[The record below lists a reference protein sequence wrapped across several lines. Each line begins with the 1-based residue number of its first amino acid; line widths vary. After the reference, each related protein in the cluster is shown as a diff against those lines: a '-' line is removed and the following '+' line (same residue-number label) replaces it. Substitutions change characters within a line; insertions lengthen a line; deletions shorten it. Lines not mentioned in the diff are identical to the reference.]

1 MSESEGTDLNAT
13 EREPPSSTPD
23 RTGVP
28 VSAWGPLGFYNCI
41 ARMQWR
47 QNPCVLPRSQQRPMF
62 YSTNQKSSVAIFIG
76 KPIPRP
82 DRFLCRI
89 GF

>member
-1 MSESEGTDLNAT
+1 
-13 EREPPSSTPD
+13 
-23 RTGVP
+23 
-28 VSAWGPLGFYNCI
+28 
-41 ARMQWR
+41 MQWR
-47 QNPCVLPRSQQRPMF
+47 QNPRVLPKSQRHPMF

-76 KPIPRP
+76 KAIPRP

>member
-1 MSESEGTDLNAT
+1 MHELALVESVIEMVTEGAVRLLQLYCSDA
-13 EREPPSSTPD
+13 RAPEPMHGAQVAAAP
-23 RTGVP
+23 
-28 VSAWGPLGFYNCI
+28 N
-41 ARMQWR
+41 
-47 QNPCVLPRSQQRPMF
+47 VLFDQS
-62 YSTNQKSSVAIFIG
+62 KSSVAIFIG